1 MNMRVTLKN
10 WRKMGRAI
18 LGVLRCKTIMMIFQV
33 DGGLE
38 VAWMPISSWNMKS
51 AMTRLTAQVQK
62 VRDELEQLLYDDDDM
77 VVRLTGLMCMAVFI
91 AVLGYVHYRAP
102 MSLHILVSALGLVPT
117 VHADTSIDTEIG
129 SRFANLILSAVL

>member
-18 LGVLRCKTIMMIFQV
+18 LGVLRCKTIMMIFQ
-33 DGGLE
+33 DR
-38 VAWMPISSWNMKS
+38 MISSQTMKS

-91 AVLGYVHYRAP
+91 AVLGYAHYKH
-102 MSLHILVSALGLVPT
+102 L
-117 VHADTSIDTEIG
+117 IG
-129 SRFANLILSAVL
+129 I

>member
-33 DGGLE
+33 R
-38 VAWMPISSWNMKS
+38 M
-51 AMTRLTAQVQK
+51 